1 MGCCVVFFFCCV
13 KCQIWGIATRPCVGS
28 LLYCYLYLRLYLNH
42 GFYDISFSSP
52 PFFFFFNLLLL
63 HGIDWLPSQVVVAD
77 TETKTCTSSWISFWD
92 EMVLINTSSVN
103 IYIYIYK
110 VVCGIHLWSALF
122 VRLFGPHIAVYK
134 ILIFLFKIL
143 IFYIYF

>member
-1 MGCCVVFFFCCV
+1 MGCCVVFFFLLCEVSNMRHSHKAVCR
-13 KCQIWGIATRPCVGS
+13 IIALLLFVPSS
-28 LLYCYLYLRLYLNH
+28 LSESWILWH
-42 GFYDISFSSP
+42 FIFFP
-52 PFFFFFNLLLL
+52 TFFFLIFFCYMGLIGSQVKWWWPIQKPRHAHLRGFPFGMKWYWLTLLLL
-63 HGIDWLPSQVVVAD
+63 IY
-77 TETKTCTSSWISFWD
+77 
-92 EMVLINTSSVN
+92 

>member
-1 MGCCVVFFFCCV
+1 MGCCVVFFFLLCEVSNMRHSHKAVCR
-13 KCQIWGIATRPCVGS
+13 IIALLLFVPSS
-28 LLYCYLYLRLYLNH
+28 LSESWILWH
-42 GFYDISFSSP
+42 FIFFP
-52 PFFFFFNLLLL
+52 TFFFFFNLLLL

-103 IYIYIYK
+103 IYIYK